1 MKAGCSLMKKLI
13 LISGTMGIGKSTITE
28 ELSKQTKQSVYLDG
42 DWCWMMNP
50 FIVNEENKDC
60 LLYTSDAADEL

>member
-1 MKAGCSLMKKLI
+1 MKAGGSLMKKLI

-50 FIVNEENKDC
+50 FIVNE
-60 LLYTSDAADEL
+60 

>member
-28 ELSKQTKQSVYLDG
+28 ELSKQSSLFTLTG
-42 DWCWMMNP
+42 
-50 FIVNEENKDC
+50 IG
-60 LLYTSDAADEL
+60 AG